1 MGELSVP
8 KLKMNALR
16 SRVNDLR
23 QLTFRDA
30 VIFCYYAETGSYKKT
45 AKKYKIKSGV
55 CGVKQSIRR
64 IQRICKTSLFV
75 PGTWPRKLTEAG
87 EILVRTLSVTSLK
100 QARMFEAI
108 GTIAETNKQ
117 ALRTRIW
124 SYRWIQQ
131 AFRDKAH
138 EWAARE
144 GYAVYLQAWF
154 DSDDSTYKDN
164 IRFYSGAH
172 IGLIRPE
179 HPELEVFEIHR
190 ETFYP
195 YKLKTGGW
203 YGPPRMIRYSQPE
216 LGGKMPAYPANLIL
230 TTTDDPETVQHFIR
244 SGVGIGYLP
253 ERLATEDMEKLET
266 FGDFEVSYY
275 LIRKRDRKKWE
286 EGE

>member
-1 MGELSVP
+1 
-8 KLKMNALR
+8 MNALR

-30 VIFCYYAETGSYKKT
+30 VIFCNYVETGSYKKV
-45 AKKYKIKSGV
+45 AKKFKLKGGV
-55 CGVKQSIRR
+55 QLVKKAIRR
-64 IQRICKTSLFV
+64 IQILCKTPLFI
-75 PGTWPRKLTEAG
+75 PGPPPRKLTEAG
-87 EILVRTLSVTSLK
+87 DILYRTLSGTSLK
-100 QARMFEAI
+100 QARMFESIGAI
-108 GTIAETNKQ
+108 AATHKPI
-117 ALRTRIW
+117 LRTRVW

-131 AFRDKAH
+131 SFRDRIY

-144 GYAVYLQAWF
+144 GHQVYLQSWY
-154 DSDDSTYKDN
+154 DSEDSTYKEN
-164 IRFYSGAH
+164 VRFYRGAH

-179 HPELEVFEIHR
+179 HPELEVLEVHR

-203 YGPPRMIRYSQPE
+203 YGPPRMIVYSQPE
-216 LGGKMPAYPANLIL
+216 LASHMPEYPKNLIL
-230 TTTDDPETVQHFIR
+230 MTTKDPETVQQFIR

-253 ERLATEDMEKLET
+253 ERMATEDMEKLET
-266 FGDFEVSYY
+266 FEDFEVSYY